1 MNTNPLTKLTLLAAS
16 FCLAISPTTR
26 ALDPRPDGEYR
37 NQKARAAANVIR
49 YTTNGIKTFVRV
61 REDMTIPRMITRQ
74 GEQSVAKV
82 NAPLEMICGVN
93 ALAGY
98 GEKAPRTSGG
108 TLDPLAFFNPTTIN
122 SSGSVAFNALVDGS
136 TRNQGVFVADS
147 ARHLTAIAIGC
158 GGYGGG
164 GDTTSRCGDRSPI
177 GGKFG
182 GFFLGTDFTPD
193 INDAGDVL
201 FFCDVNGGSSR
212 RALFLYQA
220 ALRQIVKVAA
230 PGDPSPLGGTF
241 ATVSPGSLNNG
252 GKVAFTA
259 STDSGGFNT
268 SIFMWDNGVVTK
280 VAALG
285 DPAPGGGTFS
295 LLGGGIL
302 GFVDGT
308 FIPVN
313 PLPAINDVDQ
323 IAFHADVTGGITQQ
337 GIIIRSAGV
346 NRWSVKAGDATP
358 IGGTYIDMGAPSIN
372 NAGQI
377 AFFADYHPTPTTTN
391 SGWFAGARGNWR
403 KVIVFFD
410 PVDGGQCLG
419 LALSNN
425 PMQTIDDDGNVIFWT
440 NLDSNGTED
449 RIVLGLTDG
458 SLLIAARRGDPTP
471 IGGTYGSM
479 DAWPAVNSNTGSIN
493 ASTPGANHGILDAH
507 LTFTHCAPN
516 SN

>member
-1 MNTNPLTKLTLLAAS
+1 MNVKSNGELALTLSILFLALVPVSAQ
-16 FCLAISPTTR
+16 R
-26 ALDPRPDGEYR
+26 DPRPDGEYR
-37 NQKARAAANVIR
+37 NQNTRETANVIPS
-49 YTTNGIKTFVRV
+49 TTNGVKTFVRV
-61 REDMTIPRMITRQ
+61 RADVTIPRMITPQRDR
-74 GEQSVAKV
+74 SVAKV
-82 NAPLEMICGVN
+82 NAPLDTICGVT

-98 GEKAPRTSGG
+98 GQKAPRTSGG

-122 SSGSVAFNALVDGS
+122 ASGSVAFNALVDGS

-147 ARHLTAIAIGC
+147 AGHLTAIAIGC
-158 GGYGGG
+158 GDYGGG

-177 GGKFG
+177 GGKFS

-252 GKVAFTA
+252 GKVVFTA

-295 LLGGGIL
+295 LLGGSIL

-323 IAFHADVTGGITQQ
+323 IAFHASVTGGITQQ
-337 GIIIRSAGV
+337 GIIIKTAGV

-358 IGGTYIDMGAPSIN
+358 IGGTYIDMVAPSIN

-410 PVDGGQCLG
+410 PVDGGQCFG
-419 LALSNN
+419 LAFSNN
-425 PMQTIDDDGNVIFWT
+425 PMQTIDDQGNVIFWT

-479 DAWPAVNSNTGSIN
+479 DAWPAVNGNTGSIN
-493 ASTPGANHGILDAH
+493 ASTPGANRGILDAH
-507 LTFTHCAPN
+507 LTFTHCAPT

>member
-1 MNTNPLTKLTLLAAS
+1 MHTNPLTKLIVLAAS
-16 FCLAISPTTR
+16 VCLAISPIAR
-26 ALDPRPDGEYR
+26 AVGARSDGEYR
-37 NQKARAAANVIR
+37 NQTASDAPNVIR

-61 REDMTIPRMITRQ
+61 REDATVPRVVTRQ
-74 GEQSVAKV
+74 DRESVAKV
-82 NAPLEMICGVN
+82 NAPLDAICDVN
-93 ALAGY
+93 ALAVY
-98 GEKAPRTSGG
+98 GQKAPRTSGG

-122 SSGSVAFNALVDGS
+122 SSGNVAFNALVDGS

-147 ARHLTAIAIGC
+147 TGRLKAIAIGC

-201 FFCDVNGGSSR
+201 FFSDVNGGSSR

-220 ALRQIVKVAA
+220 ATSQIVKVAA

-241 ATVSPGSLNNG
+241 ATVSPGSLNNN
-252 GKVAFTA
+252 GKVVFTA
-259 STDSGGFNT
+259 STDSGGDNT

-285 DPAPGGGTFS
+285 DSAPGGGTFS
-295 LLGGGIL
+295 FLGGNIL

-323 IAFHADVTGGITQQ
+323 VAFHASVTGGITQQ
-337 GIIIRSAGV
+337 GIIIRTGGV
-346 NRWSVKAGDATP
+346 NRWAVKAGDSTP
-358 IGGTYIDMGAPSIN
+358 IGGTYLDMAAPSIN
-372 NAGQI
+372 NVGQI
-377 AFFADYHPTPTTTN
+377 AFFADYHPTPTTIN

-440 NLDSNGTED
+440 NLDSNETED

-458 SLLIAARRGDPTP
+458 TLLIAARRGDPTP

-479 DAWPAVNSNTGSIN
+479 DAWPAVNGNIGSIN
-493 ASTPGANHGILDAH
+493 ASTPGAQHGILDAH
-507 LTFTHCAPN
+507 LTFTHCASN

>member
-1 MNTNPLTKLTLLAAS
+1 MSGKLNGNLKLGLSILFLAAVPA
-16 FCLAISPTTR
+16 LAQPN
-26 ALDPRPDGEYR
+26 PRPDAEYQKTGE
-37 NQKARAAANVIR
+37 AAKVIR
-49 YTTNGIKTFVRV
+49 YTADGVKTFVRV
-61 REDMTIPRMITRQ
+61 GAQMTAPRTITRQ
-74 GEQSVAKV
+74 GDQSVAKS
-82 NAPLEMICGVN
+82 NAPLDTMCDVN
-93 ALAGY
+93 ALAVDGQ
-98 GEKAPRTSGG
+98 KAPRTSGG
-108 TLDPLAFFNPTTIN
+108 TLDPLAFFNPTTVN
-122 SSGSVAFNALVDGS
+122 SSGSIAFNALVDGS
-136 TRNQGVFVADS
+136 DRNQGVFVANS
-147 ARHLTAIAIGC
+147 AGRLKAIAIGC
-158 GGYGGG
+158 GGTGGG

-220 ALRQIVKVAA
+220 ATKQIVKVAA

-252 GKVAFTA
+252 GKVVFTA

-268 SIFMWDNGVVTK
+268 SIFMWDNGIVSK

-295 LLGGGIL
+295 FLGGNIL

-308 FIPVN
+308 SIPVN
-313 PLPAINDVDQ
+313 PLPKINDVDQ
-323 IAFHADVTGGITQQ
+323 VAFHASVTSGITQQ
-337 GIIIRSAGV
+337 GIIIRTTGV
-346 NRWSVKAGDATP
+346 NRWAVKAGDPTP
-358 IGGTYIDMGAPSIN
+358 IGGTYLDFFAPSLN
-372 NAGQI
+372 NSGQI
-377 AFFADYHPTPTTTN
+377 AFFADYQTTQTIN
-391 SGWFAGARGNWR
+391 SGWFAGARRNFR

-419 LALSNN
+419 LAVSNN

-458 SLLIAARRGDPTP
+458 TLLIAARRGDPTP

-479 DAWPAVNSNTGSIN
+479 DPWPAVNGNTGSIN
-493 ASTPGANHGILDAH
+493 ASTPGANRGITDAH
-507 LTFTHCAPN
+507 LTFTNCA
-516 SN
+516 SRSD